1 MNFEVDFEVIL
12 RKEVWRTINYC
23 SGELSHRLDGWAK
36 EEIEDKNRAKEG
48 SLNFS
53 KPQKRLL
60 FLLEPYKKFTQDL
73 LHYESS
79 EV

>member
-36 EEIEDKNRAKEG
+36 EEIEDKNRAK
-48 SLNFS
+48 
-53 KPQKRLL
+53 KREFEL
-60 FLLEPYKKFTQDL
+60 FETTKETAISLEPYKKFTQDL
-73 LHYESS
+73 LHYGSS